1 MAEEVCVGKVED
13 GDLKGIG
20 GEKKDTEVEQVPIPQ
35 SESLKENGVPPGS
48 LSDGGPVSLASARDS
63 PVVVVMGGDEG
74 LSLAEGEAVDGR
86 GSKCKVDSIP
96 SGTSNGE
103 VCGGKD
109 TGNGAVTVSAGV
121 NCPRV
126 DLEVERPQEM
136 AEDSVKVG
144 FEVTPPSATCGV
156 AVDGALEVKG
166 IEETFAE
173 RSLSFAAQG
182 TTEEPNPI
190 KSGPRGLRLLGAGGE
205 GEDGSAPSRR
215 PLSSL
220 CLCGDAFED
229 PLVEHLYQSYSVKQ
243 KRVDVQC
250 FLCASILLGIHCLI
264 TVQMQEDE
272 AAAAMSSHG
281 WSQGSIEV
289 ADIQEDLPGEFL
301 EPTWGFRL
309 CLLKVLTGIF
319 LFTNAALLI
328 WCRRYAG
335 GGAAGCLGCCPNT
348 AGFLSGANAVAK
360 RHDVEDDLE
369 SGALAGR
376 GPEKKRRLRDHSSP
390 AKPISGNSPSKPL
403 PGNPPREM
411 ISALAAR
418 VRRAV
423 GRHRPP
429 SSVSSSVDANES
441 SGSAIFSWAWSCV
454 PHVAWHL
461 ANYQLLAPLFLQG
474 APSGSPDASSVGSL
488 EDSAS
493 DGAGGTSSTSTSSTS
508 DSSSTPLYSSPT
520 PRDGLPAALLLVFLL
535 FAALP
540 LRLRY
545 CLVLSAGTCS
555 AYTVAVAGLAR
566 GAPNLVPQVL
576 ANCLLLVTA
585 NILGL
590 ASFRLADSQRRRA
603 FMQTSHALQMK
614 LLLEEQSQEQE
625 RLLLSVLP
633 EHVAVKMRQDLGSAK
648 DGQFKKIYMSR
659 HENVSILYA
668 DIVGFTAISSTY
680 SASELVKILNE
691 LFARFDRLA
700 ERYQQLRIKILGD
713 CYYCIS
719 GAPMERPDHALLCVR
734 MGLSMVKAIEYVQK
748 STKSP
753 VDMRVGIHTG
763 AVLAGVLGQRQWQ
776 FDVYSKD
783 VELANRMESSGLPG
797 RVHISDRTL
806 SFLDGQFEVEP
817 GYGERREEALRIAGL
832 KTYFIV
838 KPECKGEEDG
848 CKADGASGGGAAG
861 EGVGGEDEEEEVKE
875 DDEFKRLLRQ
885 DLINRDGHSELA
897 KHINFFTL
905 SFRDPAVERD
915 YHRHRESFSGSS
927 VLALPL
933 VLLLVAAAQLIVL
946 PRGIVN
952 LVSTAAGFFLLSA
965 FSLVMAAESLPTGLP
980 KALVKT
986 SEGLNSSIW
995 MRRLTGII
1003 VIALL
1008 ATANL
1013 ADMACCEWPQP
1024 NSNCTMKSR
1033 PLEVDFSTNYHGI
1046 PPPRAMP
1053 NALAPTIYGTAPN
1066 GSSGSGGPPS
1076 LSPPSAPAEP
1086 LPPLPLLERIARRVV
1101 GGLGEGEAGAD
1112 GGGGGGRAEG
1122 LATRAPT
1129 PHPPTAPHVSSS
1141 LSYFTHPTGLQ
1152 GGMLDLGVACPHPTY
1167 FTAAAVLILSAS
1179 SLISHLPQG
1188 WKTALMAVVA
1198 TAHCLLLVLMHAEDD
1213 QVDCTTPPERE
1224 ATGTIQERYTLSG
1237 LLLAVTIALAF
1248 LNRHT
1253 EKASRL
1259 LFLWRREVEERRE
1272 RASEMRR
1279 RNEALVGNVL
1289 PPHVAS
1295 HFLGGR
1301 RRSHDELYSQSYAE
1315 VGVLFASMPN
1325 FSDFYSEETV
1335 NNQGLECLRFLNE
1348 VISDFDALLE
1358 RPPFQDII
1366 KIKTIGSTYMAASG
1380 LNPSHSVKPEDPHL
1394 VRWAHL
1400 ALLVDFAFE
1409 LKSALTGINEQ
1420 SFNHFVLKMGINHG
1434 PITAGVI
1441 GARKPHYDIWGNS
1454 VNVASRMESTGKAGC
1469 IQVTEETSEILRP
1482 FGYTFEQR
1490 GLVYV
1495 KGKGQLMT
1503 YYLIGK
1509 ESRPSGGDEGGT
1521 REASPSPAISG
1532 STPEPT
1538 PVVPAP
1544 TLGDAAL

>member
-1 MAEEVCVGKVED
+1 MAEEVCLGQVE
-13 GDLKGIG
+13 G
-20 GEKKDTEVEQVPIPQ
+20 GESKGMEKKESLELPEPH
-35 SESLKENGVPPGS
+35 SEPLKENGVPPGS
-48 LSDGGPVSLASARDS
+48 IPDPLAPREGT
-63 PVVVVMGGDEG
+63 VVVTLEGG
-74 LSLAEGEAVDGR
+74 EGEGGA
-86 GSKCKVDSIP
+86 KCKADAVP
-96 SGTSNGE
+96 SSNGE
-103 VCGGKD
+103 VCKES
-109 TGNGAVTVSAGV
+109 GNGCVTLVSGGS

-126 DLEVERPQEM
+126 DLEAGEEGAAAAK
-136 AEDSVKVG
+136 AEVS
-144 FEVTPPSATCGV
+144 E
-156 AVDGALEVKG
+156 GALEVKG
-166 IEETFAE
+166 AEEPFAE

-182 TTEEPNPI
+182 AVEEPNPI
-190 KSGPRGLRLLGAGGE
+190 KSGPRGLRLLGDA
-205 GEDGSAPSRR
+205 EDGSAPSRR

-272 AAAAMSSHG
+272 VTAALSSHV

-289 ADIQEDLPGEFL
+289 ADMQEDLPGEFSEL
-301 EPTWGFRL
+301 TWGFRL

-335 GGAAGCLGCCPNT
+335 GGAAGCLGCCPH
-348 AGFLSGANAVAK
+348 SGALFAGDTSASK
-360 RHDVEDDLE
+360 RHDIEDDLE

-376 GPEKKRRLRDHSSP
+376 EKKRHRHNRDHSSP
-390 AKPISGNSPSKPL
+390 AKPISGSSPSKPL

-418 VRRAV
+418 LRRVV

-441 SGSAIFSWAWSCV
+441 SGGSAIFSWAWSFV

-474 APSGSPDASSVGSL
+474 APGGSPGTSTLVSAS
-488 EDSAS
+488 EDPAS
-493 DGAGGTSSTSTSSTS
+493 DGG
-508 DSSSTPLYSSPT
+508 SSSTTSSAPDGSLAAPFFSSPT

-545 CLVLSAGTCS
+545 CLVLSAGTCC

-566 GAPNLVPQVL
+566 EAPNLVPQVL

-838 KPECKGEEDG
+838 KPECKGDEE
-848 CKADGASGGGAAG
+848 G
-861 EGVGGEDEEEEVKE
+861 EEEDEEEGGEGKE
-875 DDEFKRLLRQ
+875 EDEFKRRLRQ

-915 YHRHRESFSGSS
+915 YHRHRESFSGAS

-946 PRGIVN
+946 PRGVVN

-1024 NSNCTMKSR
+1024 DSNCTLKSR

-1053 NALAPTIYGTAPN
+1053 AAIGPFSPSGPNDTASAAPPAP
-1066 GSSGSGGPPS
+1066 
-1076 LSPPSAPAEP
+1076 
-1086 LPPLPLLERIARRVV
+1086 PPLPLLQRLARRVV
-1101 GGLGEGEAGAD
+1101 GSLGDGSD
-1112 GGGGGGRAEG
+1112 GGGGPEGGGRAEG

-1141 LSYFTHPTGLQ
+1141 LSYSEALPHHHGGGL
-1152 GGMLDLGVACPHPTY
+1152 LDLGTACPHPTY

-1198 TAHCLLLVLMHAEDD
+1198 TAHCLLLVLMHAEED
-1213 QVDCTTPPERE
+1213 QVDCATPPERE

-1380 LNPSHSVKPEDPHL
+1380 LNPSHCVKPDDPHL

-1509 ESRPSGGDEGGT
+1509 ESRPSGSGDEVPDPGP
-1521 REASPSPAISG
+1521 SPSVSG
-1532 STPEPT
+1532 ATPEPS
-1538 PVVPAP
+1538 PVPVP
-1544 TLGDAAL
+1544 TIGDAAL